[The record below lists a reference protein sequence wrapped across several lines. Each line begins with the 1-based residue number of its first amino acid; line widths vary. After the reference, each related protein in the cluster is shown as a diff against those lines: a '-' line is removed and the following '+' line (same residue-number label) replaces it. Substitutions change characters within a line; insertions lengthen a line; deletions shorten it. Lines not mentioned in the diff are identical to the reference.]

1 MVNLKF
7 AAGGAV
13 VGLVISFFSGLFGGV
28 SIGIILIRALVCAV
42 VGGAIGAGVSF
53 VFVRFLADSA
63 AEEAPVR
70 TVSTGSVVDISVND
84 EPLPDTDAA
93 PDFFIHQKAGNSG
106 APEGAFVQKEQ
117 TETVP
122 KQPSAFSVK
131 TSEPFAAENS
141 GVPKTQAPVGQEKT
155 GSAKEAGTN
164 QFVPVSIAKE
174 KVAAAGTG
182 AAASGA
188 NEPKEELDTLDLL
201 PDVSDLTSSNPKS
214 AFEGVISDS
223 SFATEGLKPSGS
235 SAASDIDV
243 GTDTSLMA
251 EAIRTILTNEG

>member
-28 SIGIILIRALVCAV
+28 SIGIILIRSLVCAV
-42 VGGAIGAGVSF
+42 IGGAIGAGISF
-53 VFVRFLADSA
+53 VFDRFLADSA
-63 AEEAPVR
+63 TEEAPVR
-70 TVSTGSVVDISVND
+70 TASTGSVVDISVND
-84 EPLPDTDAA
+84 EPLPDADAA
-93 PDFFIHQKAGNSG
+93 PDFFIHQKAGNPG
-106 APEGAFVQKEQ
+106 APEGVFVQKEQ
-117 TETVP
+117 SE
-122 KQPSAFSVK
+122 KPSAFSVK
-131 TSEPFAAENS
+131 ASEPLAADTS
-141 GVPKTQAPVGQEKT
+141 GVPKKQIPADQEKT
-155 GSAKEAGTN
+155 GSAKDAGAT

-174 KVAAAGTG
+174 KVAATG
-182 AAASGA
+182 VSAAGA

-223 SFATEGLKPSGS
+223 SFATEGLKPGGS
-235 SAASDIDV
+235 STASDIDV

>member
-84 EPLPDTDAA
+84 EPLPDADAA
-93 PDFFIHQKAGNSG
+93 PDFFIHQKAGNPG
-106 APEGAFVQKEQ
+106 APEGAFVHKEQ

-122 KQPSAFSVK
+122 KHPAAFSVK
-131 TSEPFAAENS
+131 AAEPVAAENS
-141 GVPKTQAPVGQEKT
+141 GVSKTQVPVEQEKT
-155 GSAKEAGTN
+155 DSAKEAGTN
-164 QFVPVSIAKE
+164 KFVPVSIAKE
-174 KVAAAGTG
+174 IVAPAG
-182 AAASGA
+182 AAAAGA

-214 AFEGVISDS
+214 AFDGVISDS

-235 SAASDIDV
+235 SVASDIDV